1 MERKRRGTG
10 GEMAAGTNDRTA
22 RTAGALVGALLLAAL
37 GVLLASGSGVGLAVL
52 MALLGLVAGFAVV
65 GAGLLPARRPR
76 RTPVERLNDAA
87 FAVVLS
93 AASLLL
99 GITARPWTAAL
110 PGLVGGVLAGL
121 FLRRAPTRSTR
132 DRGPGPGGSGA
143 PGGPT
148 AAGPG
153 SGPR

>member
-22 RTAGALVGALLLAAL
+22 RTVGALVGALLLAAL
-37 GVLLASGSGVGLAVL
+37 GVLLASGSGLGLAVL